1 MQPTRERQHA
11 ACGAPAL
18 WAQRLLLETAAVV
31 RGAQERDYEQAVE
44 AYTQALDTL
53 AKGSGACG
61 VAAVRS
67 SRLTC
72 LHRHLHA
79 CGMQHGMRL
88 AKQQRRHVA
97 CKLQSDRELC
107 LS

>member
-11 ACGAPAL
+11 ACGTPAV
-18 WAQRLLLETAAVV
+18 WALLIASAETAAVV

-67 SRLTC
+67 SRLKC
-72 LHRHLHA
+72 LHRHRHA

-88 AKQQRRHVA
+88 AKQQR
-97 CKLQSDRELC
+97 
-107 LS
+107 